1 MSRGERSRTLGCAY
15 MMSPGSGERLPLG
28 IEGGEGDDAT
38 GHVSFV
44 VPLQV
49 RLPRALSLELDAPL
63 DPHFCR
69 AGVRLQVE
77 PHGHAGVLPALEGGP
92 HGVQEARLEVGD
104 GRWGKKHAYRTR
116 DTAVPAVQN

>member
-1 MSRGERSRTLGCAY
+1 
-15 MMSPGSGERLPLG
+15 
-28 IEGGEGDDAT
+28 GEGDDAT

-63 DPHFCR
+63 DPHFGG

-77 PHGHAGVLPALEGGP
+77 PHGHAGVLPALEGAP
-92 HGVQEARLEVGD
+92 HGVEEARLEVGD
-104 GRWGKKHAYRTR
+104 GRWGKKHAYRASPRRRPGRAVARRRSTARPTR
-116 DTAVPAVQN
+116 GRRRARRRG